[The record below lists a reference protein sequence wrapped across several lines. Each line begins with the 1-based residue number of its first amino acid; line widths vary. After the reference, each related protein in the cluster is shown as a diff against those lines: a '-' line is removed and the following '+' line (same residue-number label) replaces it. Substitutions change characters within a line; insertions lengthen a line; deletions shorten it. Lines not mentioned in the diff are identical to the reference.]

1 MKILIIEDEKV
12 LASSI
17 QQYLQ
22 TEGNSCDTATTFAE
36 AQMKIGV
43 YTYDC
48 ILVDITLPGGSGLC
62 IVETLK
68 AQQITAGIIIISA
81 KNALDD
87 KLKGLYL
94 GADDY
99 LTKPF
104 HLSELNARIIALVR
118 RREFN
123 GQKEISFQE
132 IKILPDEKAVWI
144 NDQKLVLTRSE
155 YELLIYFIANKNRVL
170 SKESIAEQLVGDQAD
185 MLDSFNFI
193 YSHIK
198 NLRRKLI
205 DAGAADYLQ
214 AVYGVGY
221 KFSVN

>member
-1 MKILIIEDEKV
+1 MKLLIIEDEAV

-22 TEGNSCDTATTFAE
+22 AEGNSCDIAATFAD
-36 AQMKIGV
+36 AQMKTGV

-48 ILVDITLPGGSGLC
+48 ILVDITLPGGSGLD
-62 IVETLK
+62 IVKALK
-68 AQQITAGIIIISA
+68 EQQSNAGVIIISA
-81 KNALDD
+81 KNALED
-87 KLKGLYL
+87 KLEGLYI

-104 HLSELNARIIALVR
+104 HLSELNARITALVR

-123 GQKEISFQE
+123 GQKQILFQE
-132 IKILPDEKAVWI
+132 IKIIPDDKSVWV
-144 NDQKLVLTRSE
+144 NDQNIVLTRSE

-185 MLDSFNFI
+185 MLDNFNFV

-198 NLRRKLI
+198 NLRRKLL
-205 DAGAADYLQ
+205 DNGAVDYLK
-214 AVYGVGY
+214 AVYGIGY
-221 KFSVN
+221 KFSAL